1 MSFQIMLPQDGPEI
15 LGLMLAGGIGVYAG
29 SVASSKVDVVLFRRS
44 LILLMLMGANVMLF
58 AGAARRLAF
67 LGMIA
72 IGAGVILFV
81 LALWNQPLLL
91 TSKDWAMK
99 NIGAAATAAG
109 GGRWLGNMMY
119 RKVAT
124 HEEEAEAEDD
134 GEEEDPAGGAAE
146 AQEEGGLTARQE
158 GGGVEMVK
166 V

>member
-1 MSFQIMLPQDGPEI
+1 
-15 LGLMLAGGIGVYAG
+15 MLAGGMGVYAG
-29 SVASSKVDVVLFRRS
+29 SVASSKVDVVVFRRS

-58 AGAARRLAF
+58 AGAARRLAL

-72 IGAGVILFV
+72 IGAGIILFV

-91 TSKDWAMK
+91 TSKEWAMK

-124 HEEEAEAEDD
+124 HEEDAEAEADGD
-134 GEEEDPAGGAAE
+134 GEEEGEDAAGGAAAEAE
-146 AQEEGGLTARQE
+146 AQEEGGLTGKQRRQE
-158 GGGVEMVK
+158 GGGLEMVK

>member
-1 MSFQIMLPQDGPEI
+1 
-15 LGLMLAGGIGVYAG
+15 MLAGGMGVYAG
-29 SVASSKVDVVLFRRS
+29 SVASSKVDVVVFRRS

-58 AGAARRLAF
+58 AGAARRLAL

-72 IGAGVILFV
+72 VGAGIILFV

-91 TSKDWAMK
+91 TSKEWAMK
-99 NIGAAATAAG
+99 NIGAAAAATG

-119 RKVAT
+119 WKVAT
-124 HEEEAEAEDD
+124 HEEDAEAEADGD
-134 GEEEDPAGGAAE
+134 GEEEGEDAAGGAAAEAE
-146 AQEEGGLTARQE
+146 AQEEGGLTEKQRRQE